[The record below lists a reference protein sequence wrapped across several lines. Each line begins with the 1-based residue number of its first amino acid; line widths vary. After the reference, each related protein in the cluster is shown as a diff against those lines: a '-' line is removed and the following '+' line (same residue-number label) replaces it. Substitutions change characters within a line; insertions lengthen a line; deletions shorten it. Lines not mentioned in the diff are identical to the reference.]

1 MTLIK
6 LSCVGYVGGD
16 RVSHLGEGQAQAGG
30 GPQDVGQVWNWQVH
44 GLEQQG
50 QWDSRYDII
59 FYQNYQVFLLIC

>member
-6 LSCVGYVGGD
+6 SSCVGYVGGD

-50 QWDSRYDII
+50 QWDSRYD
-59 FYQNYQVFLLIC
+59 